1 MMFLQIIWGNIT
13 KKFVDFH
20 KSEKKTD
27 NLKKSVDFCR
37 GMWYDIVVWV
47 YVSVCLPHVSIM
59 LEKEVF
65 L

>member
-1 MMFLQIIWGNIT
+1 MISP
-13 KKFVDFH
+13 KVRSRVDYI
-20 KSEKKTD
+20 
-27 NLKKSVDFCR
+27 KKSVDFCR
-37 GMWYDIVVWV
+37 EIWYDIVVWV